1 MKTFTFEVINRDPLQ
16 DSLYD
21 IFSKS
26 VVDKPV
32 QRMHDV
38 VRENEEGRLDL
49 VSLRVYGTTDK
60 VEELMVINNIL
71 NPFSIQSGEPIDWV
85 YRSQLD
91 WFNEKDK
98 ELSIS
103 EKVANPKNKKD
114 TRKDPSR
121 QTGVPP
127 TIRPVDFEQMIVD
140 KKNKTIKLNTKLS

>member
-1 MKTFTFEVINRDPLQ
+1 MRSFTFEVINRDELQ

-32 QRMHDV
+32 NRIHDI
-38 VRENEEGRLDL
+38 VRDNEEGRLDL
-49 VSLRVYGTTDK
+49 VSLRVYGNTSK

-71 NPFSIQSGEPIDWV
+71 NPFSIKSGEPIDWV
-85 YRSQLD
+85 YSAQLD

-98 ELSIS
+98 ENKMSD
-103 EKVANPKNKKD
+103 KVANPKG

-127 TIRPVDFEQMIVD
+127 TIRPVDFEQMMVD
-140 KKNKTIKLNTKLS
+140 KKNKTIKLNTRLS